1 MLSVF
6 VYQLRQRTPELVT
19 ILAVIAAIAAIELRH
34 AAIHLSPAAKVW
46 TTNSNASYPRVM
58 YDSEGERLV
67 IDKKPVRII
76 SQTLGSDELLFGV
89 CAGGRLVGASSAAL
103 DERYSNVVQQV
114 RLRSLPLVEN
124 AEQAVALRPDIVFV
138 ASYSSAEQV
147 DLLRATGI
155 GVFRLSN
162 FDRIE
167 GIMGNIRAVGY
178 AVGEDSCARKL
189 VAEMKQRIDA
199 IARRVPTRR
208 RPRVMM
214 YGTAGYTEG
223 ANTLIDEVFKV
234 VGARNVAAEHGV
246 VGSTRI
252 NAEAITLWQP
262 DYLMIGAA
270 REDFDRVRRAM
281 LADPAIANSPA
292 GRAGRII
299 LIEDRYIL
307 CVSQYIVN
315 SIEALAH
322 GLYGNGLAVSPDKTS
337 RGG

>member
-1 MLSVF
+1 M
-6 VYQLRQRTPELVT
+6 T
-19 ILAVIAAIAAIELRH
+19 ILAVLAAIAAIELRR
-34 AAIHLSPAAKVW
+34 AAIHLSPAPKAW
-46 TTNSNASYPRVM
+46 ATNSNSSYPRMM
-58 YDSEGERLV
+58 YNSAGERLV
-67 IDKKPVRII
+67 IDKKPVRIV

-103 DERYSNVVQQV
+103 DERYSNVAQQV
-114 RLRSLPLVEN
+114 RLRALPLVEN
-124 AEQAVALRPDIVFV
+124 AEQAVALRPDILFV

-167 GIMGNIRAVGY
+167 GIMGNIHAVGY
-178 AVGEDSCARKL
+178 AVGEDRCARDL
-189 VAEMKQRIDA
+189 VAEMKQRIAA
-199 IARRVPTRR
+199 IARLVSARCV
-208 RPRVMM
+208 PRVMM

-223 ANTLIDEVFKV
+223 SNTLIDEVFSM

-262 DYLMIGAA
+262 DYLVIGAA

-315 SIEALAH
+315 AIEALAH
-322 GLYGNGLAVSPDKTS
+322 GLYDNSPAVSPDKAS

>member
-6 VYQLRQRTPELVT
+6 VYQLRRRAPELMT
-19 ILAVIAAIAAIELRH
+19 ILGVLAAIAAIELRH
-34 AAIHLSPAAKVW
+34 AAIHLSPAPKAW
-46 TTNSNASYPRVM
+46 TINSNASYPRVM
-58 YDSEGERLV
+58 YDSAGERLI
-67 IDKKPVRII
+67 IDKKPVRIV

-89 CAGGRLVGASSAAL
+89 CAGDRLVGASSVAL
-103 DERYSNVVQQV
+103 DERYSNVAHQV
-114 RLRSLPLVEN
+114 RLRGLPLVESV
-124 AEQAVALRPDIVFV
+124 EQAVALRPDLVFV

-147 DLLRATGI
+147 DLLRATGME
-155 GVFRLSN
+155 VFRLSN

-167 GIMGNIRAVGY
+167 GIIGNIRAVGY
-178 AVGEDSCARKL
+178 AGGEDRCARNL

-199 IARRVPTRR
+199 ILRLIPAQRM
-208 RPRVMM
+208 PRVMI

-223 ANTLIDEVFKV
+223 ANTLIDEIFNM
-234 VGARNVAAEHGV
+234 VGARNVAAEHGI

-252 NAEAITLWQP
+252 NAEVITLWQP
-262 DYLMIGAA
+262 DYLVIGAA

-281 LADPAIANSPA
+281 LANPAIANSPA

-307 CVSQYIVN
+307 CVSQYVVN
-315 SIEALAH
+315 AIEVLAH
-322 GLYGNGLAVSPDKTS
+322 GLYGNGPAVLSDKTS